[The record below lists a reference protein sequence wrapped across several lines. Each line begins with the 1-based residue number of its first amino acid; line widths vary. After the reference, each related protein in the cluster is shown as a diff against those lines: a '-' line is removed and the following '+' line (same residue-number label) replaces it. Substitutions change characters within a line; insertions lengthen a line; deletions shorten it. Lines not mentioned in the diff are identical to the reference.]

1 MNRRQFLAALGLG
14 SGSLVLPSGKPV
26 LASPTEAPQRF
37 LVFFTQHGTW
47 YDGWKMGAGTLP
59 SNQEW
64 ELDLTSPTSP
74 PLSDALLPLSGF
86 RDRLLI
92 LDGLALVSAEADI
105 SGLRHEVGQVQ
116 ALTGA
121 PVELVTGVPLGSQPS
136 IDQRVAAHIR
146 RADRYRSLELAVGD
160 PPMSVIYSGRRQQL
174 PYESNPLRVYE
185 RLFGLSDNQSNSND
199 LLAQAQSSLLS
210 QVAERHDAL
219 AKRLSGED
227 RQKLELHRDLVRDL
241 ETRVT
246 GLAGLSC
253 ESLLPSPTGSENYE
267 ETFEAMA
274 HMVVSA
280 FSCDLTRVA
289 SLHMAEL
296 PIDLVVPGYSGSLHD
311 ELAHA
316 VWVDPYAAQVM
327 TDYTA
332 IHAAQFARVLELLDS
347 IPEGN
352 GSMLDNTLCLW
363 VSELGD
369 PTHGFEK
376 WAAVMA
382 GGQAFQ
388 MGRYLHFPSDTPFE
402 GWNWDGTLPAMG
414 RPHQQLLTSILQAF
428 GMSDNAVGTESVTGI
443 DGVSIDCT
451 GPLPGLT

>member
-1 MNRRQFLAALGLG
+1 MNRRQFLAAMGLG
-14 SGSLVLPSGKPV
+14 SSSLLLPSQRQAI
-26 LASPTEAPQRF
+26 ASPTEAPQRF

-47 YDGWKMGAGTLP
+47 YDGWKMGTDTRP
-59 SNQEW
+59 TDQSW
-64 ELDLTSPTSP
+64 EFDLTASDAP
-74 PLSDALLPLSGF
+74 PLSDALLPLASF

-92 LDGLALVSAEADI
+92 VDGLALVSAEADI

-121 PVELVTGVPLGSQPS
+121 PVELVTGVPLATEPS
-136 IDQRVAAHIR
+136 IDQRIASHIS

-160 PPMSVIYSGRRQQL
+160 PPMSVIYGGRRQQL

-185 RLFGLSDNQSNSND
+185 RLFGLSDNQSSAND

-210 QVAERHDAL
+210 QVADRHEAL
-219 AKRLSGED
+219 AQRLSGED

-241 ETRVT
+241 ENRVT

-253 ESLLPSPTGSENYE
+253 ELGIDSPTGSEDYE
-267 ETFEAMA
+267 ASFEAMA
-274 HMVVSA
+274 QMIVSA

-327 TDYTA
+327 TDYTS
-332 IHAAQFARVLELLDS
+332 IHAQQFARVLELLDS

-369 PTHGFEK
+369 ATHGFEK

-382 GGQAFQ
+382 GGHAFQ
-388 MGRYLHFPSDTPFE
+388 MGRYLHFPSDTPYE
-402 GWNWDGTLPAMG
+402 GWNWDGSLPAMG
-414 RPHQQLLTSILQAF
+414 RPHQQLLVSILQAF
-428 GMSDNAVGTESVTGI
+428 GMTDNAVGTQTVTGI
-443 DGVSIDCT
+443 EGVSIDCT
-451 GPLPGLT
+451 GPLPGLS